1 MTPKTFRSL
10 ALSLPGTEEA
20 SHVQH
25 PDFRVEGK
33 IFATLGPDETWGMA
47 KLTPEQQKALVAAEP
62 KVFQPASG
70 AWGRRGSTIIQLHDA
85 QELTVRGALLAAW
98 RNTAPKEL
106 LQEFDGT

>member
-10 ALSLPGTEEA
+10 ALSLPETEEA
-20 SHVQH
+20 AHVQH
-25 PDFRVEGK
+25 PDFRVGGK

-47 KLTPEQQKALVAAEP
+47 KLTPDQQKALVAAEP

-85 QELTVRGALLAAW
+85 QELTVRDALLSAW

-106 LQEFDGT
+106 LQKFDGT